1 MTTRG
6 AVDAPRQGTRALR
19 WTVLTATGGVVDR
32 PCRLYYVRLAVTT
45 AGSCLLRDSFDAT
58 GAVVLGLA
66 TAAAGAD
73 DWPRIPVSLGLTKG
87 LHATLTGTGTLTVGW
102 EPD

>member
-1 MTTRG
+1 
-6 AVDAPRQGTRALR
+6 
-19 WTVLTATGGVVDR
+19 VLTATGVVVNR
-32 PCRLYYVRLAVTT
+32 PCRLYYARLVGAAAASAV
-45 AGSCLLRDSFDAT
+45 LRDSVDAT

-87 LHATLTGTGTLTVGW
+87 LHATLTGAATLVFGW